1 MQQSFADKHLKTM
14 SFSSSSFPGM
24 MLLLIGLTVLMSGC
38 NIVKKESTAPTLFKA
53 EDATQAELMNEVNR
67 FARVNSMRAKMDLK
81 FEDNSFAEFGSKEV
95 YRQADGEVVV
105 QRPAKI
111 LLKVQVPIIKSDVAQ
126 MTSDGESFRV
136 AILQDGGTGK
146 YKKFVKG
153 TNSADYSTLQRT
165 LSKAELEN
173 AKAMKENV
181 NAFANLRPQ
190 HFTDAMLV
198 RPTDSEHLYS
208 QSPVFENEQDL
219 T

>member
-81 FEDNSFAEFGSKEV
+81 FEDNSFAQFGSKGV
-95 YRQADGEVVV
+95 YRAADGEVVV

-111 LLKVQVPIIKSDVAQ
+111 LLKVQVPVIKTDVAQ
-126 MTSDGESFRV
+126 MTSDGARFRV

-146 YKKFVKG
+146 FKKFVMG
-153 TNSADYSTLQRT
+153 TNDADYSALQE
-165 LSKAELEN
+165 ELN
-173 AKAMKENV
+173 S
-181 NAFANLRPQ
+181 ANG
-190 HFTDAMLV
+190 DGKV
-198 RPTDSEHLYS
+198 K
-208 QSPVFENEQDL
+208 
-219 T
+219 